1 MTGSKGSVGL
11 IGLGYMGSAMA
22 KRLIAQGWDVKGHDA
37 LPEKTAALTGLGGEG
52 LGSPAAVAGAADRI
66 VVCVTST
73 ACVEEAVFGAEGI
86 ASAGGPDKVLADLS
100 TTVAEATRD
109 MAARLEAACGMA
121 WVDAPVSGGPPAAE
135 AGDLAIMAGGTA
147 SDLERLRPL
156 LDDLAARV
164 TLMGPVGAGQ
174 VTKMVNQVLVLNTF
188 VILAEA
194 LKLAENAGV
203 EAAKIPECLGD
214 GYAGSN
220 LLQKMFPR
228 MVARQYEPAAAFSRQ
243 VLKDLD
249 MVYELGKATGTA
261 MPMTDQARMLYRLF
275 NARGHGEED
284 PIALLKL
291 FDDVAV

>member
-1 MTGSKGSVGL
+1 MTEGKGNVGL

-22 KRLIAQGWDVKGHDA
+22 KRLIAQGWTVSGHD
-37 LPEKTAALTGLGGEG
+37 LEPDKTAALTALGGQG
-52 LGSPAAVAGAADRI
+52 LDSPAAVARAADRLI
-66 VVCVTST
+66 VCVTST
-73 ACVEEAVFGAEGI
+73 ACVEEAVFGGDGI
-86 ASAGGPDKVLADLS
+86 AAAGSGDKLLADLS
-100 TTVAEATRD
+100 TTEAEATRA
-109 MAARLEAACGMA
+109 MAARLHEACGMA

-135 AGDLAIMAGGTA
+135 AGELAMMAGGA
-147 SDLERLRPL
+147 AADLERLRPL
-156 LDDLAARV
+156 LDDLAAKI

-174 VTKMVNQVLVLNTF
+174 VTKMVNQVLVLTNF
-188 VILAEA
+188 AVLAEA

-203 EAAKIPECLGD
+203 EAARIPECLGD

-243 VLKDLD
+243 ALKDLD
-249 MVYELGKATGTA
+249 MVYELAKKTATPT
-261 MPMTDQARMLYRLF
+261 PMTDQVRLLYRLF
-275 NARGHGEED
+275 NARGHSAED